1 MGNKTSKWVQLA
13 LTHLFLI
20 ALIIAV
26 LFPVL
31 WVFST
36 SLRQAN
42 SLYTTTLQLIPEGA
56 TLNNY
61 RTVLFKY
68 PFFLWLWNSFKIAVL
83 ATLSGMSLGIPAAYA
98 YSRFRFLGRQAG
110 LNSLLLL
117 NAFPGT
123 MNAIALYLLMT
134 KFKLVN
140 THLGLIIIYAAG
152 SLVFTIW
159 NMKGYFDTIPREIE
173 EAALVDGATRN
184 QIFWHIMLPLSKPAL
199 AVTAIFAVMGPWN
212 DWFLPSIFLTTKDK
226 ATLSLGLW
234 GFSTTQYSSNWPLF
248 SAGSIL
254 VAIPVVILFLSL
266 QRYLISGLTM
276 GGVKG

>member
-1 MGNKTSKWVQLA
+1 MSKKTRERIQLA
-13 LTHLFLI
+13 LTNLFLI
-20 ALIIAV
+20 ALIVAV

-61 RTVLFKY
+61 KTVLFKY

-83 ATLSGMSLGIPAAYA
+83 ATLAGMSLGIPAAYA
-98 YSRFRFLGRQAG
+98 YSRFRFFGRQAG

-134 KFKLVN
+134 RFKLVN

-199 AVTAIFAVMGPWN
+199 AVTAIFAIMGPWN
-212 DWFLPSIFLTTKDK
+212 DWFLPSIFLTTKDM

-234 GFSTTQYSSNWPLF
+234 SFSTTQYSSNWPLF

-254 VAIPVVILFLSL
+254 VAIPIIILFLSL
-266 QRYLISGLTM
+266 QRYLISGLTV